1 MKRKITESFETSLK
15 IDVVNLSD
23 NFSGISI
30 DELADQLMN
39 ATNADITKEEQDGT
53 VYMVINGVDEETIV
67 DEITDFLFNESD
79 YDDIEDVRD
88 IVNDSILAYDEFS
101 ELEEGYDYDDDDMF
115 FDDSDEYPD
124 YEDVDDIEDDEY
136 YQEFPDYDDID
147 VEDDRDINDYY
158 DDAYESEEYDD
169 DDMLN
174 DELEECGDSDEFDE
188 CENIEDKE
196 FECYE
201 SRNYRYLGNGIYEKK
216 KGCCPPKRKNRMV
229 NLSESLKARKFKKLS
244 LRQLVES
251 AKRNRLNESVYKKA
265 LRKARTE
272 KPNLKK
278 MIKESLGAEKYN
290 FIVKSLR
297 NGKKTLYENKK
308 INGKSISK
316 YSSKALYNLLR
327 QLTEKKNMLQ
337 KKLRTLNESR
347 STRTLKSIKALEED
361 LKKKLRLINL
371 LDEELTYRLTVKKM
385 LKEQDEENPLEPLS
399 VDPTGKDD
407 NPEEDEEVELSRVVI
422 TVANQDAADELKS
435 SLVDAGIPDDAIEF
449 ESDEDIEAED
459 EESDEAEDEESDEE
473 SADDTAKEGENK
485 NESLYYKKFRKLL
498 EDDTEETNDEAN
510 AEDSEEDSTED
521 SEEDSEDDTSDE
533 PVKVVL
539 TNTDYIND
547 LADVLNDEYGIS
559 KEEFEEMIGG
569 EIVDD
574 SESDDSKDDDDSKD
588 EDSKDDKEK
597 SSKGDEAI
605 DAMTP
610 EDLND
615 LFGDN

>member
-1 MKRKITESFETSLK
+1 MKRKITESIETSLK
-15 IDVVNLSD
+15 IDVVNLSN

-53 VYMVINGVDEETIV
+53 VYMVITGVDEETIV

-88 IVNDSILAYDEFS
+88 IVNDSILAYDES
-101 ELEEGYDYDDDDMF
+101 SELELEEGYDYDDDDELF
-115 FDDSDEYPD
+115 DEIEDDSDEYPD

-169 DDMLN
+169 EDMLN

-201 SRNYRYLGNGIYEKK
+201 SRKYHYLGNGIYEKK

-229 NLSESLKARKFKKLS
+229 NLSESLKKRNSKKLS
-244 LRQLVES
+244 LKQVVES
-251 AKRNRLNESVYKKA
+251 AKKSVKKNRLNESVYKKA
-265 LRKARTE
+265 LKKAKAE

-316 YSSKALYNLLR
+316 YSSKALYNLLTE
-327 QLTEKKNMLQ
+327 LTEKKNMLQ

-347 STRTLKSIKALEED
+347 STRTLKTIKVLEEE

-371 LDEELTYRLTVKKM
+371 LDEELTYRLTVKKC
-385 LKEQDEENPLEPLS
+385 
-399 VDPTGKDD
+399 
-407 NPEEDEEVELSRVVI
+407 
-422 TVANQDAADELKS
+422 
-435 SLVDAGIPDDAIEF
+435 
-449 ESDEDIEAED
+449 
-459 EESDEAEDEESDEE
+459 
-473 SADDTAKEGENK
+473 
-485 NESLYYKKFRKLL
+485 
-498 EDDTEETNDEAN
+498 
-510 AEDSEEDSTED
+510 
-521 SEEDSEDDTSDE
+521 
-533 PVKVVL
+533 
-539 TNTDYIND
+539 
-547 LADVLNDEYGIS
+547 
-559 KEEFEEMIGG
+559 
-569 EIVDD
+569 
-574 SESDDSKDDDDSKD
+574 
-588 EDSKDDKEK
+588 
-597 SSKGDEAI
+597 
-605 DAMTP
+605 
-610 EDLND
+610 
-615 LFGDN
+615 